1 RIRYTLCIPNIGAA
15 RKAADMTPRAYASPK
30 RAATAERTRQ
40 RLVRAAVKLMKS
52 KAGPRSMSLDSVARA
67 AGVSRL
73 TVYNQFG
80 SRRGLF
86 EALFDDRARRARL
99 HRMAQI
105 MAGPDPRGGLEQLI
119 ELFCEF
125 WSNEHSTIAC
135 LVGAAGSDRELS
147 EGLLARNERRRRA
160 LTVLIGRMAPLRGAT
175 PQAISDLVDVLFVL
189 TSFAVFTELARGGR
203 NDAAVCRLIKDLA
216 SAAIERCAGSP
227 ASGGRA

>member
-1 RIRYTLCIPNIGAA
+1 MP
-15 RKAADMTPRAYASPK
+15 PRTYASPK
-30 RAATAERTRQ
+30 RTAAAERTRQ

-52 KAGPRSMSLDSVARA
+52 KAGSRSVSLDSVARA

-86 EALFDDRARRARL
+86 EALFDDRARRGGM

-135 LVGAAGSDRELS
+135 LVGAAGSDKELS

-160 LTVLIGRMAPLRGAT
+160 LTVLIRRMQSVRAP
-175 PQAISDLVDVLFVL
+175 PEAISDLVDVLFVL

-203 NDAAVCRLIKDLA
+203 DGGAVCRLIKEMA
-216 SAAIERCAGSP
+216 FGAIARCAGSLP
-227 ASGGRA
+227 GTGG

>member
-1 RIRYTLCIPNIGAA
+1 MGAT
-15 RKAADMTPRAYASPK
+15 RKAAGMTPRTYASPK
-30 RAATAERTRQ
+30 RAAAAERTRQ

-52 KAGPRSMSLDSVARA
+52 KAGPRSVSLDSVARA

-86 EALFDDRARRARL
+86 EALFDERARHGGM

-105 MAGPDPRGGLEQLI
+105 MAGPDPRAGLDQLI

-125 WSNEHSTIAC
+125 WSNERSMIAC
-135 LVGAAGSDRELS
+135 LSGAAGSDKQLS

-160 LTVLIGRMAPLRGAT
+160 LTVLIGRMELLHAP

-189 TSFAVFTELARGGR
+189 TSFAVFIELARPGRGGG
-203 NDAAVCRLIKDLA
+203 AVCRLIKDLA
-216 SAAIERCAGSP
+216 GAAIERCASSLPG
-227 ASGGRA
+227 AGN